1 MTEVRK
7 MNRNRNALALI
18 GVFAFMTLLM
28 TGWSTPASADG
39 TTTTTGSGSGNTPLT
54 QQNNGTLWDIRNHW
68 KLRNALGAAFL
79 PTEAGGT
86 DSIQNGQST
95 GPGTV
100 IHGPGPVQMWPIQI
114 PTATSQVPSQRDTG
128 ISKNLMTTFGWPLS
142 DTQFQIL
149 GRMNDNI
156 KLEEDSDPERA
167 MWNSTAQGAM
177 QSGSAAN
184 SAAGMTANQGQS
196 AILFQE
202 KFLVNFTSEAGNRWL
217 VIRDQLFIPI
227 AVLLLLPG
235 AVLCQVKAI
244 VAQGSNVLGEVN
256 PFEGIFRSIIAIF
269 MIPGTL
275 LVINYGI
282 DVSNSVHYT
291 IADEY
296 SRIFGTNMY
305 YDAQCAMWR
314 AFPVNS
320 QNSNQN
326 ALRPSNPV
334 TPPIQGNA
342 IQSTYE
348 ALDLDVRQYDP
359 CAGLDN
365 SIVPDENQNQNMI
378 LARLMTNGTN
388 VGLTGTWN
396 VLCAFQEAF
405 LFYLFCMGPIAAALW
420 VWPVKSLRGA
430 LGSWC
435 EGVMI
440 LCFWSLFWN
449 TVVLL
454 MACFRGVSETG
465 TVIMTAL
472 NFLSTIV
479 TQYAFDFVGLVTSGA
494 SAGVQQALAGAAQNA
509 GGGGGSGGGS
519 GSGGQSA
526 GGSSTPRSSSATK
539 PGTQSASTKHNPMTL
554 AAASTSPKGPGGPAS
569 PAPKPKGATGTGIG
583 TGAGTGTGTGTG
595 TGSVSSSTTTPPA
608 TRGAFPISTSSAPT
622 SGALPGGPAGP
633 AKGDPNGGPP
643 LTTGTP
649 NGQNQTGAGGPN
661 LHINGDGSMSVSGT
675 NGKALSTEDKKHIAE
690 QMSQVQKAMENHD
703 AAALAKMAGPDANMK
718 DINNLAQNGSL
729 STAAQVAMVNGGA
742 GLSTTA
748 DGHLVSSTGVPGT
761 SGVSGSQAS
770 IGVVGANGISDHGV
784 NIGGPGDGPQVM
796 SRDGFTGT
804 AMGIQSGVDYAG
816 ANQSQINQLAKEN
829 NLNPNQM
836 SMLTGPD
843 GKGEI
848 VGPNNQ
854 ALGHIQDG
862 NLYAPAS
869 NNNVVMEQNGQWAA
883 ASTGTPLTHEGGAG
897 SNSYQVA
904 GTQIGFDG
912 NSGNFNVG
920 GHSMTASEFA
930 QNTPQGVYAHTPG
943 QEAPAVQGGQMM
955 GLSEAQQAGMQHLGQ
970 VDGVQNLQTS
980 ANGQQISGVGAD
992 GQQHVIANEVGGQW
1006 VSAQQAQ
1013 GGMAGGEVM
1022 NSQGQWVQP
1031 GAEHNAQAVPLNQV
1045 SGMDSVHQQ
1054 AFQQL
1059 GAQDGLQNLQMSG
1072 SGQQVFGTDASGHQ
1086 QVLANE
1092 VGGQW
1097 VSAAQQ
1103 HGGAAGGEVMNSQGQ
1118 WTSQGLE
1125 YNAPSTPLSQ
1135 VSGMDTA
1142 HQQAFQQLGAQDGLQ
1157 NLQMSGSGQQI
1168 FGTDA
1173 SGHQQVLANE
1183 VGGQWVS
1190 AQQQHGGVAGGE
1202 VMNNQGQFVS
1212 QNLEHNAPAVSS
1224 GSMAGLDAAQQQS
1237 FQQMANAE
1245 HLSNPSVS
1253 ANGQQVIG
1261 MDSGGQQHVMAN
1273 EIGGQWVS
1281 TAQAGVAGGEVMNN
1295 QGQWTAPGG
1304 EHQAQA
1310 TPLSQV
1316 SGMDSVQQQAFQ
1328 NLGNSEGYN
1337 NLQVSANGQQMLGT
1351 DSSGQQHVMATEVG
1365 GQWAAAQHNGG
1376 ADVVMNNQGQWV
1388 APGSS
1393 TPLAAHEGSGGT
1405 TWSPQGAPDV
1415 TYNPTTHTMESGSF
1429 SAPAANVTPDMVS
1442 NISGNAGLQTLG
1454 SEMGASNVHT
1464 SYDAQ
1469 SGMMQAVGSGSDGS
1483 SQVVANYNSAEHRWE
1498 AAGTNGQV
1506 VENSSGSWVAN
1517 NAGVNG
1523 LGSDV
1528 HVQANH
1534 QGGFDAVGQ
1543 NGNVVASYDSQA
1555 QRWTADNGS
1564 VVQDNNHN
1572 WVANNQYVNTAQ
1584 ETPVQYNAGGTAYD
1598 QSTSTYSQTQSPDG
1612 GTWSAQAAPELT
1624 LNNGTFS
1631 TTYGEGGSA
1640 ALSMNANNVT
1650 PDLVNYVHQNPQ
1662 QIEGLQ
1668 NLANH
1673 NQLPGSI
1680 ELQQGSGGAVQAYA
1694 DGQAFAQNNGSGW
1707 TSDVVQ
1713 QAPQAAPDTAM
1724 AAMQQL
1730 IDSQS
1735 AAMNQQPAT
1744 DSSAASSMPESSPP
1758 QYAERNDGSWV
1769 TQDSSHSV
1777 AHASDGHAMIAQP
1790 EPQIPSSPPTSSHNP
1805 SIAATGFGAGAAALG
1820 GAWGAL
1826 KKQNSMN
1833 NPPPTPKAP
1842 APHSGPAAPE
1852 ATAQNKSLTPQESQA
1867 RAESEK
1873 KRREALAKLLK
1884 DQGMPGGDT

>member
-1 MTEVRK
+1 
-7 MNRNRNALALI
+7 MNRNRNAIALI
-18 GVFAFMTLLM
+18 GVFAFLTFLM
-28 TGWSTPASADG
+28 TGGSTPASAQ
-39 TTTTTGSGSGNTPLT
+39 GSGTSGGTGAGQSLT
-54 QQNNGTLWDIRNHW
+54 QPNNGTLWDIRNHW
-68 KLRNALGAAFL
+68 KLRNMLGAAFL

-86 DSIQNGQST
+86 DTIQNGQST

-100 IHGPGPVQMWPIQI
+100 THGPGPVQMWPIQI

-167 MWNSTAQGAM
+167 MWNSTTQGAM

-244 VAQGSNVLGEVN
+244 IAQGSNVLGEVN

-320 QNSNQN
+320 QNSNLN
-326 ALRPSNPV
+326 AVRPSTPT

-494 SAGVQQALAGAAQNA
+494 SAGVQQALSGAASNA
-509 GGGGGSGGGS
+509 GGGGGGGGGGSGGKSAGA
-519 GSGGQSA
+519 GA
-526 GGSSTPRSSSATK
+526 GGSSTSKHASGATSSKSNAM
-539 PGTQSASTKHNPMTL
+539 GNAGM
-554 AAASTSPKGPGGPAS
+554 
-569 PAPKPKGATGTGIG
+569 PAPKVAVGAGGGTSANAPKTRGLGGANGAGT
-583 TGAGTGTGTGTG
+583 TGAGN
-595 TGSVSSSTTTPPA
+595 GSATSGTTTPSA
-608 TRGAFPISTSSAPT
+608 KNAGAFPPISTSAAT
-622 SGALPGGPAGP
+622 NTGGLPGSPAGAP
-633 AKGDPNGGPP
+633 AKTDPKGGPP
-643 LTTGTP
+643 LTNAGPDSKNTKAP
-649 NGQNQTGAGGPN
+649 GGPN
-661 LHINGDGSMSVSGT
+661 LHINGDGSMSVTGT
-675 NGKALSTEDKKHIAE
+675 NGKPMSADDKKHIAS
-690 QMSQVQKAMENHD
+690 QMSQVQNAMEKHD
-703 AAALAKMAGPDANMK
+703 AQALAKMAGPDANMK

-742 GLSTTA
+742 GLSTSA

-761 SGVSGSQAS
+761 SGVSGPQSQ
-770 IGVVGANGISDHGV
+770 IGVVGASGISDHGV
-784 NIGGPGDGPQVM
+784 SVGGPGNGQQVM
-796 SRDGFTGT
+796 SKDGFTGT
-804 AMGIQSGVDYAG
+804 AMGIQSGVDYSG
-816 ANQSQINQLAKEN
+816 ASSSQINQLAKEN
-829 NLNPNQM
+829 GVNPNQM
-836 SMLTGPD
+836 SMLTGAN
-843 GKGEI
+843 GQAEI

-862 NLYAPAS
+862 KLYAPGAS
-869 NNNVVMEQNGQWAA
+869 GSNVMMEQNGQWAA

-897 SNSYQVA
+897 SSNYQVA

-912 NSGNFNVG
+912 SSGNFNVG

-943 QEAPAVQGGQMM
+943 HEAPAVPGGQMT
-955 GLSEAQQAGMQHLGQ
+955 GLSEAQQHGMQQLGNA
-970 VDGVQNLQTS
+970 DGVQNLQTS
-980 ANGQQISGVGAD
+980 ANGQQVSGVDAQGN
-992 GQQHVIANEVGGQW
+992 QHVIANEVGGNW

-1022 NSQGQWVQP
+1022 NGQGQWTQP
-1031 GAEHNAQAVPLNQV
+1031 SAEHHAQSVPLNQV
-1045 SGMDSVHQQ
+1045 SGMDATQQ
-1054 AFQQL
+1054 HGLQQL
-1059 GAQDGLQNLQMSG
+1059 GTSDGLHNLQMSG
-1072 SGQQVFGTDASGHQ
+1072 SGQQVTGTDAGGHQ

-1103 HGGAAGGEVMNSQGQ
+1103 HGGVAGGEVMNSQGQ
-1118 WTSQGLE
+1118 FAPQAME
-1125 YNAPSTPLSQ
+1125 HNAPSTPLSQ
-1135 VSGMDTA
+1135 VSGMDAT
-1142 HQQAFQQLGAQDGLQ
+1142 QQHGLQQLGASDGLQ
-1157 NLQMSGSGQQI
+1157 NLQMSGSGQQVT
-1168 FGTDA
+1168 GTDA

-1202 VMNNQGQFVS
+1202 VMNNQGQFAS
-1212 QNLEHNAPAVSS
+1212 QSFEHNAPASS
-1224 GSMAGLDAAQQQS
+1224 GSMVGLDAAQQQS

-1253 ANGQQVIG
+1253 ANGQQVVG
-1261 MDSGGQQHVMAN
+1261 TDSSGQAHVMAN
-1273 EIGGQWVS
+1273 EVGGQWVS

-1295 QGQWTAPGG
+1295 QGQWNAPGG

-1316 SGMDSVQQQAFQ
+1316 SGMDATQQQAFQ

-1337 NLQVSANGQQMLGT
+1337 NLQVSANGQQVLGS
-1351 DSSGQQHVMATEVG
+1351 DSSGQQHVMASEVG

-1393 TPLAAHEGSGGT
+1393 TPLAAHEGANGT
-1405 TWSPQGAPDV
+1405 TQWSAQGAPDV

-1442 NISGNAGLQTLG
+1442 NISNNAGVQSLG

-1469 SGMMQAVGSGSDGS
+1469 SGMMQAVGTGSDGS
-1483 SQVVANYNSAEHRWE
+1483 NQVVANYNSAEHRWE
-1498 AAGTNGQV
+1498 AAGSNGQV
-1506 VENSSGSWVAN
+1506 VENSSGNWVTN

-1528 HVQANH
+1528 QVQANH
-1534 QGGFDAVGQ
+1534 QGGFDATQ
-1543 NGNVVASYDSQA
+1543 NGHTVASYDSQA

-1572 WVANNQYVNTAQ
+1572 WVANNQYVNSSQ
-1584 ETPVQYNAGGTAYD
+1584 ETPVQYNPGGSATSFD
-1598 QSTSTYSQTQSPDG
+1598 QSSSSTYSQTSSDG
-1612 GTWSAQAAPELT
+1612 GSWSAQAAPELT

-1631 TTYGEGGSA
+1631 TTYGDGGSA

-1680 ELQQGSGGAVQAYA
+1680 ELQPGSGGGVQAMA

-1707 TSDVVQ
+1707 TSDAGQ
-1713 QAPQAAPDTAM
+1713 QQQQQSPDTSMSAI
-1724 AAMQQL
+1724 QQM
-1730 IDSQS
+1730 IENQS
-1735 AAMNQQPAT
+1735 AAMNQQAAPDT
-1744 DSSAASSMPESSPP
+1744 SGASSTQAYAPESSPP
-1758 QYAERNDGSWV
+1758 QQYAERNDGSWV
-1769 TQDSSHSV
+1769 TQDSSHSTV
-1777 AHASDGHAMIAQP
+1777 HASDGHAMTPQP
-1790 EPQIPSSPPTSSHNP
+1790 EPQMPSSPPTSSHNP
-1805 SIAATGFGAGAAALG
+1805 SIASTGFGAGSAAL

-1833 NPPPTPKAP
+1833 NPPAAPKQP
-1842 APHSGPAAPE
+1842 ATQSGPAQPE
-1852 ATAQNKSLTPQESQA
+1852 ATAQNTSLTPQESAA

-1884 DQGMPGGDT
+1884 DQGMPGGGT